1 MSTTKNAKALTSLEQ
16 LENGTPSDKIIK
28 LKSVYKTGKTIV
40 QPVKDSLTGWYK
52 GVPRLSDE
60 DKRKLT
66 YWAEPTSKFTL
77 TNGVTFDLNDPIQRD
92 TWEWVKHCSCIAQT
106 EEECQFTSGA
116 EYFIF
121 MENTEAF
128 AKIGK
133 REQKYKAVQ
142 YVLEDAPSNYHLR
155 SMLLGVDMT
164 GMSEI
169 LVKDFLLDQAE
180 LNPAKV
186 LEIYESKDLSLRLL
200 LLKALKKSIIVL
212 DSGGIY
218 RYGNTV
224 LGMTE
229 SASLAWMGETDNKHT
244 VEMIER
250 EVSPEYFAAPGV
262 EPVIPG
268 QKQIIKKQ

>member
-1 MSTTKNAKALTSLEQ
+1 
-16 LENGTPSDKIIK
+16 
-28 LKSVYKTGKTIV
+28 
-40 QPVKDSLTGWYK
+40 
-52 GVPRLSDE
+52 
-60 DKRKLT
+60 
-66 YWAEPTSKFTL
+66 
-77 TNGVTFDLNDPIQRD
+77 
-92 TWEWVKHCSCIAQT
+92 
-106 EEECQFTSGA
+106 
-116 EYFIF
+116 

-164 GMSEI
+164 GMNDI

-180 LNPAKV
+180 TNPGKV
-186 LEIYESKDLSLRLL
+186 LEIYEAKDLSLKLL
-200 LLKALKKSIIVL
+200 LLKALQKGVVVL

-218 RYGNTV
+218 RYNTSV
-224 LGMTE
+224 LGMSE
-229 SASLAWMGETDNKHT
+229 SSSVAWMGESDNKHT

-250 EVSPEYFAAPGV
+250 EVNPEYFAAPGV

-268 QKQIIKKQ
+268 QKQIIKK